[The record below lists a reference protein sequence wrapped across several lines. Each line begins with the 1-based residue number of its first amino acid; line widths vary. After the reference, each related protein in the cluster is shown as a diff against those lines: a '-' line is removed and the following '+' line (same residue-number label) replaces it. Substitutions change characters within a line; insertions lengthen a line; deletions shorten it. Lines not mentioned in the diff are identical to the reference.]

1 MTEDVFQPGIVP
13 MTSYDSRKTHDDAHS
28 PAYKALAKAQKE
40 GQLRKFTIGRRVFV
54 SKTEADAYLLSLA
67 AAKVKA
73 EVGSRCGVSLDERLR
88 ALEQTVTDLCVQLG
102 FVGRS

>member
-1 MTEDVFQPGIVP
+1 MNDDVFYPDIVP

-28 PAYKALAKAQKE
+28 PAYKALAKAQME
-40 GQLRKFTIGRRVFV
+40 GKVRRFTSGRRVFV

>member
-1 MTEDVFQPGIVP
+1 MNDDVFQPDIVP

-28 PAYKALAKAQKE
+28 PAYKALAKAQME
-40 GQLRKFTIGRRVFV
+40 GKVRRFTSGRRVFV

-73 EVGSRCGVSLDERLR
+73 EVGSRCGVSLDDRLR

>member
-1 MTEDVFQPGIVP
+1 MTDDVFQPDIVP

-28 PAYKALAKAQKE
+28 PAYKALAKAQME
-40 GQLRKFTIGRRVFV
+40 GKVRRFTSGRRVFV

-88 ALEQTVTDLCVQLG
+88 ALERTVTDLCVQLG